1 LWVSLGAVIG
11 SEAGGR
17 FAFLLPE
24 RWFAA
29 IIGLL
34 VLVTTWLPMP
44 KFIARSRAAQFV
56 GGAIVSAVGMV
67 VGAAGPL
74 VAAFV
79 RGIPDRRQLVAT
91 HATLNAL
98 QHLIKVIVFGAMGFA
113 FRQYLP
119 LILLMVAAGLAGTAV
134 GSRLLTQ
141 VPEAV
146 FRLVFRILLT
156 MVALGLIGAALT

>member
-1 LWVSLGAVIG
+1 
-11 SEAGGR
+11 
-17 FAFLLPE
+17 
-24 RWFAA
+24 
-29 IIGLL
+29 

-44 KFIARSRAAQFV
+44 KFIATSRPAQFV
-56 GGAIVSAVGMV
+56 GGAIVSALSMV

-98 QHLIKVIVFGAMGFA
+98 QYVFKVIVFGAMGFA
-113 FRQYLP
+113 FRQYLL

-134 GSRLLTQ
+134 GSRLLTR
-141 VPEAV
+141 VPEPV
-146 FRLVFRILLT
+146 FRMAFRIL
-156 MVALGLIGAALT
+156 